1 MNYENN
7 FKMLNKNFKTELKN
21 YFESETKL
29 NKKTI
34 KKNNKNDK
42 SIENIR

>member
-1 MNYENN
+1 
-7 FKMLNKNFKTELKN
+7 MLNKNFKTELKN

-34 KKNNKNDK
+34 KKNSKNDK
-42 SIENIR
+42 NADEI